1 MSVSLSTLSADS
13 ASMYISYSTIDTMTH
28 SNIVVAYH
36 VKDVANYGR
45 VEELRRLGARKKLV
59 ELLYSEKVVYMTVEE
74 FEGFRKELSREL
86 ESL

>member
-1 MSVSLSTLSADS
+1 
-13 ASMYISYSTIDTMTH
+13 MYISYSAIDTMTH

-36 VKDVANYGR
+36 VRDVANYWR
-45 VEELRRLGARKKLV
+45 VEELRRLGARKKLA
-59 ELLYSEKVVYMTVEE
+59 ELLYSEKVVYMTVEG